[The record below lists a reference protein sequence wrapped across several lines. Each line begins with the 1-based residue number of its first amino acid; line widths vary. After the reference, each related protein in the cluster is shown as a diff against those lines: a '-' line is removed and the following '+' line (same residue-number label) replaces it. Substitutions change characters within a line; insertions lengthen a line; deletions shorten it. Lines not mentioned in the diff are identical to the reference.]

1 MNKEKNSNIV
11 LMSAFLGSMMVYYDF
26 IIYLLLSPI
35 LSQIF
40 FNSTDAYHIV
50 AINVIFAAG
59 YIIRPVGGIIIA
71 HFGDRISRRIPLLS
85 SIFLMAIS
93 TVYIG
98 TLPSYTTLGN
108 MAPILLLILRLFQ
121 GIAIGAEL
129 PGGIALVYEHS
140 PRNKK
145 LFNGAFVFIGVQ
157 CGILMAT
164 CIFFLMNAILTP
176 EEMLVWGWRP
186 PFLLGAILTAI
197 VWSLRFKVIDSPHF
211 QRLKTK
217 DSLLPRPFHY
227 LIKNFKSE
235 TFISFM
241 LVLGG
246 FSIFISLFGL
256 LLPNILISVFSYSVR
271 EAYCN
276 NLLFTIFY
284 VIFTLA
290 AAYAN
295 QKFKFIRIKAVYAAS
310 IIVASCSFLLLPTL
324 QSNSYYKIIPL
335 YILIT
340 ICLGIISST
349 IPSLISSLF
358 PTQVRF
364 SGIATSYN
372 MAQAIGGGITPILI
386 NAFSNGKHVNSW
398 ISVLI
403 ISSSAILI
411 FALVILSIKCKSKK
425 IT

>member
-1 MNKEKNSNIV
+1 MDTEKNSNIV

-26 IIYLLLSPI
+26 IIYLLLTPI
-35 LSQIF
+35 LTQIF

-59 YIIRPVGGIIIA
+59 YIVRPVGGIIIA
-71 HFGDRISRRIPLLS
+71 HFGDKISRRVTLLL

-98 TLPSYTTLGN
+98 TLPSYNTLGN

-129 PGGIALVYEHS
+129 PGGITLVYEHS
-140 PRNKK
+140 PRGKK
-145 LFNGAFVFIGVQ
+145 LFNSAFVFIGVQ

-197 VWSLRFKVIDSPHF
+197 VWSLRFKILESPHF
-211 QRLKTK
+211 QRLKK
-217 DSLLPRPFHY
+217 KEKLNSKPFSY
-227 LIKNFKSE
+227 LVKNFKSE
-235 TFISFM
+235 VLISFM

-256 LLPNILISVFSYSVR
+256 LLPNILTSNFSYSVN

-276 NLLFTIFY
+276 NLMLIIFY
-284 VIFTLA
+284 VLSTLA
-290 AAYAN
+290 AAHVN
-295 QKFKFIRIKAVYAAS
+295 QKFKFLKTKAVYAAS
-310 IIVASCSFLLLPTL
+310 IIIALCSFIILPTL
-324 QSNSYYKIIPL
+324 QSHSYISIVPI
-335 YILIT
+335 YILIAL
-340 ICLGIISST
+340 CLGIISST

-372 MAQAIGGGITPILI
+372 MAQAIGGGITPMLI
-386 NAFSNGKHVNSW
+386 TAFSNKECVSTW
-398 ISVLI
+398 VSMLI
-403 ISSSAILI
+403 ISSSITIVLALI
-411 FALVILSIKCKSKK
+411 ILSMKSKIK
-425 IT
+425 KKV